1 MYSRILMQATSGKY
15 KASLVWVSRDHKTEV
30 KFIWIELIECT
41 DLLIA
46 EARKVMMPKISPV
59 SHTIFAHSKQQLHSK
74 KKRPSR
80 EHWCGTGQIPS
91 EDQVRTILTTLE
103 C

>member
-15 KASLVWVSRDHKTEV
+15 KASLVWVGRDHKTEV

-46 EARKVMMPKISPV
+46 EASDDAENI
-59 SHTIFAHSKQQLHSK
+59 TSKPHDL
-74 KKRPSR
+74 R
-80 EHWCGTGQIPS
+80 
-91 EDQVRTILTTLE
+91 TLE
-103 C
+103 TTPAQQKEKA